1 MKKVLFTTVCAAVL
15 GFSAQSFAEN
25 MVRTVPTTTVSEAL
39 LMEDNTPVAL
49 VGTITQNL
57 GDEKYQFTDNT
68 GTIVVEI
75 DDEDW
80 NGLTPNPNDMV
91 VITGEIDKDG
101 NIVEVDAETVALSK

>member
-1 MKKVLFTTVCAAVL
+1 MKKALFATVCVAVL
-15 GFSAQSFAEN
+15 GFSVQSFAEN

-39 LMEDNTPVAL
+39 LMEDNSPVAL

-75 DDEDW
+75 DNEDW
-80 NGLTPNPNDMV
+80 NGITPSPNDMV
-91 VITGEIDKDG
+91 DITGEIDKNG
-101 NIVEVDAETVALSK
+101 NVVEVDAETIALSK